1 MSESG
6 FQCSVRQTTLKGQVL
21 TGSISTATLLRL
33 ILVNLP
39 LLPDEN
45 KEEEA
50 KLLQHHL
57 LWLNSLCS
65 TSRLFPADRIILFS
79 YQPSTFLK
87 VHI

>member
-1 MSESG
+1 MSGS

-50 KLLQHHL
+50 KLLP
-57 LWLNSLCS
+57 N
-65 TSRLFPADRIILFS
+65 TSFVVKLAQFVLRLAYFQL
-79 YQPSTFLK
+79 TE
-87 VHI
+87 

>member
-1 MSESG
+1 VFGKTDHFES
-6 FQCSVRQTTLKGQVL
+6 QVL

-50 KLLQHHL
+50 KLLP
-57 LWLNSLCS
+57 N
-65 TSRLFPADRIILFS
+65 TSFVVVKLAPFVLRLAYFQL
-79 YQPSTFLK
+79 TE
-87 VHI
+87 